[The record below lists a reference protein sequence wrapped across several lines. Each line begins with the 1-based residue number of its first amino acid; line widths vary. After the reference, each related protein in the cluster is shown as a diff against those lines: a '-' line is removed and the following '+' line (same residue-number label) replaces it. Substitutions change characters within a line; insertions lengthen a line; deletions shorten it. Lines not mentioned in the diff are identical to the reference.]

1 MQPGVFGQQ
10 LFLGLLVFRIQRNAV
25 YRTDFNALRLIIKA
39 DTLGALVGI
48 DYVNL
53 VASGNRIIRT
63 FGLTNITVDTFIGNH
78 QSHKSTPV
86 LMV

>member
-1 MQPGVFGQQ
+1 MELGMLCQQ
-10 LFLGLLVFRIQRNAV
+10 LLLGLLVFRIQRNTI
-25 YRTDFNALRLIIKA
+25 YRADFNALRLIIKA

-78 QSHKSTPV
+78 QSHKWTPV